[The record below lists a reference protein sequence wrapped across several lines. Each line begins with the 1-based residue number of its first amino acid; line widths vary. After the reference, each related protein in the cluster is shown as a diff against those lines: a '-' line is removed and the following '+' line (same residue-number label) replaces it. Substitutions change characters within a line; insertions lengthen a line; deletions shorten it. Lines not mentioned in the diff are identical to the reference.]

1 MQLANQYYYFKSIV
15 SPEDCQK
22 IIEVGTNK
30 ILEDEKNGINT
41 AAWVHGSLEKQSM
54 PDAPPAKD
62 FTPYE
67 LSKLNL
73 KDKSYVRDSYVSWLT
88 PVDYFPLYQKLT
100 DAVNEVNNRYFNFDL
115 FGFGEAMQFT
125 KYIAPT
131 GKYGQHIDRTLNG
144 YVRKLSIV
152 AQLTDPKEYEGGE
165 LVLYTQGEPI
175 VLEKKKGKVYFFP
188 SYILH
193 EVKPVTKGER
203 CSLVAWLTGPQFR

>member
-1 MQLANQYYYFKSIV
+1 MTTSIW
-15 SPEDCQK
+15 PLKQDK
-22 IIEVGTNK
+22 
-30 ILEDEKNGINT
+30 LEDWAYYDDLLTSEECDTIIKIGESKKPAQATLRSEKK
-41 AAWVHGSLEKQSM
+41 S
-54 PDAPPAKD
+54 
-62 FTPYE
+62 
-67 LSKLNL
+67 LNL
-73 KDKSYVRDSYVSWLT
+73 NVRDSYVSWLT